1 MCLSRSIKKQIK
13 KKTILRN
20 RSAILASQ
28 LMKIF
33 VDMFVYLNLVHYWMF
48 VHQGIDLG
56 LSEEEWLLHFLGPNG
71 EIPQLHR
78 AFSNTG
84 YTSSEEDEENN

>member
-1 MCLSRSIKKQIK
+1 MG
-13 KKTILRN
+13 
-20 RSAILASQ
+20 
-28 LMKIF
+28 
-33 VDMFVYLNLVHYWMF
+33 LN
-48 VHQGIDLG
+48 QGIDLG
-56 LSEEEWLLHFLGPNG
+56 LSEEEWMLHFLGPNG

>member
-1 MCLSRSIKKQIK
+1 MCL
-13 KKTILRN
+13 N
-20 RSAILASQ
+20 
-28 LMKIF
+28 
-33 VDMFVYLNLVHYWMF
+33 
-48 VHQGIDLG
+48 QGIDLG
-56 LSEEEWLLHFLGPNG
+56 LSEEEWMLYFLGPNG